1 MAVAVECRLPNC
13 SSRLIGNEQFVSV
26 LVEGEAVGHYRLR
39 TVSVGG
45 NTRRWGH
52 GYCTI
57 RQCTDITP
65 YTANSISIEIN
76 CVCHRLHTKYFLAA
90 LIGIHC
96 VFTHPTP
103 RSNLPTSSLSR
114 HSVTNREVSLLIEG
128 DPVGS
133 RNA

>member
-26 LVEGEAVGHYRLR
+26 LVEGEAVRHYRLR

-45 NTRRWGH
+45 ITRRWCH
-52 GYCTI
+52 GYRTI
-57 RQCTDITP
+57 GQRTDITP

-76 CVCHRLHTKYFLAA
+76 CVCHRLDTKYFFTAP
-90 LIGIHC
+90 IGIHC
-96 VFTHPTP
+96 VFTHTTP
-103 RSNLPTSSLSR
+103 RCNLPNSSLSR
-114 HSVTNREVSLLIEG
+114 YSVTNSEVSLLVEG

>member
-65 YTANSISIEIN
+65 HTADSVDEIDPIRE
-76 CVCHRLHTKYFLAA
+76 RLDPKYFLTS

-96 VFTHPTP
+96 VFTHTTP
-103 RSNLPTSSLSR
+103 ICN
-114 HSVTNREVSLLIEG
+114 
-128 DPVGS
+128 
-133 RNA
+133 